1 MDATNILIL
10 DDDVVSQ
17 AALRQVL
24 DSEGW
29 QVHVVTR
36 IDRALGEIARWQARL
51 VIANVA
57 MTGLTGPVFDTL
69 RVLAQADPVE
79 GARTPTRV
87 LYLVPMAAAPEAQ
100 PVLERL
106 GLPYI
111 LKPYHLHDFLQ
122 KVSDLLIESGA
133 ITESMVNVQPDLQ
146 VAPRPFVR
154 IGTRLDARRTTMFA
168 GRDEYM
174 MTEEEIMEYEKQ
186 EEEQKKKKVKK
197 PDQFL

>member
-1 MDATNILIL
+1 VEPINILIL

-36 IDRALGEIARWQARL
+36 MDRALAEVARWQARL
-51 VIANVA
+51 VIASVS
-57 MTGLTGPVFDTL
+57 MTGLSGPVFETL
-69 RVLAQADPVE
+69 RVLAQAEAVE

-87 LYLVPMAAAPEAQ
+87 LYLVPMMAAPRAQ
-100 PVLERL
+100 PMLERV
-106 GLPYI
+106 GLPYL

-122 KVSDLLIESGA
+122 KVSDLLIEAGA
-133 ITESMVNVQPDLQ
+133 ISTSMVNVQPELQ

-154 IGTRLDARRTTMFA
+154 IGTRLDKRRTNMFS

-174 MTEEEIMEYEKQ
+174 MTEEELMEYEKQ
-186 EEEQKKKKVKK
+186 EEEEKKKKIKK
-197 PDQFL
+197 RDDFL

>member
-1 MDATNILIL
+1 MEPINILIL

-36 IDRALGEIARWQARL
+36 IDRALAEVARWQARL
-51 VIANVA
+51 VIANVT
-57 MTGLTGPVFDTL
+57 MTGLAGPVFETL
-69 RVLAQADPVE
+69 RVLAHAEPVE

-87 LYLVPMAAAPEAQ
+87 LYLIPAVAAPEAQ
-100 PVLERL
+100 PVMERV
-106 GLPYI
+106 GLPYL

-122 KVSDLLIESGA
+122 KVSDLLIEAGA
-133 ITESMVNVQPDLQ
+133 ITTSMVSVQEELK

-154 IGTRLDARRTTMFA
+154 SGTRLDARRTTMFA
-168 GRDEYM
+168 GRDEYS

-186 EEEQKKKKVKK
+186 EEEKKKKPKK
-197 PDQFL
+197 NDQFL